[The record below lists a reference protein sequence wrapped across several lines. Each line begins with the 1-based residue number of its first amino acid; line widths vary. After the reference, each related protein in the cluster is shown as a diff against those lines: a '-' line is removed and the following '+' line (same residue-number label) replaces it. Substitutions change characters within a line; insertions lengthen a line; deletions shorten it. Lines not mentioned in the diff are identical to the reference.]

1 MSLRYWV
8 YRHSFSGKDRRAFYE
23 QLAFMLDSNKSVAR
37 AFSEM
42 RAIVTDFGRKD
53 DPLAYLLTDCL
64 NAISGH
70 GGTLESTLAEWIP
83 EQEAALISAGYQTG
97 RIAESLRN
105 AITLIEGKKRII
117 STVVGACLYP
127 LILLSVAVGMLNIV
141 AQRLV
146 PELSKI
152 SPTANWHGPVSFLAT
167 SAMIISQHGVTIA
180 VVLAILLVAVFI
192 SLPYWTGRLRSY
204 ADNLPP
210 WSVYRTLQ
218 GTVFLLNMASL
229 LKANISTLN
238 AIRLLNRFSSAW
250 MKERLEAT
258 ENQIQQGEH
267 LGKALKGTGLNFPSR
282 ECVTQL
288 YVLTD
293 SDGYEDIVE
302 RYAKNW
308 LELTIAGIERWAKI
322 LSILAILTNVGFI
335 LTILMAIQQIQS
347 MVLINM

>member
-1 MSLRYWV
+1 MSLKHWI
-8 YRHSFSGKDRRAFYE
+8 YRHSFSGKDRRGFYE
-23 QLAFMLDSNKSVAR
+23 QLAFMLDSNKSVAQ
-37 AFSEM
+37 AFTEM

-53 DPLAYLLTDCL
+53 HPLAYLLTDCL

-70 GGTLESTLAEWIP
+70 GGTLETTLAEWIP

-105 AITLIEGKKRII
+105 AITLIEGKQRITT
-117 STVVGACLYP
+117 TVVGACIYP
-127 LILLSVAVGMLNIV
+127 IMLLSVAVGMLNII

-152 SPTANWHGPVSFLAT
+152 SPAENWHGPVSFLAT
-167 SAMIISQHGVTIA
+167 SAMIVSQHGITIA
-180 VVLAILLVAVFI
+180 VVLAILLTAMFF
-192 SLPYWTGRLRSY
+192 SLPYWTGRLRIY
-204 ADNLPP
+204 ADYLPP

-267 LGKALKGTGLNFPSR
+267 LGKALKSTDLNFPSR

-293 SDGYEDIVE
+293 SDGYEEIVE
-302 RYAKNW
+302 RYAKRW
-308 LELTIAGIERWAKI
+308 LELTITGIEKWAKI
-322 LSILAILTNVGFI
+322 LSTLAIFINIGFVLII
-335 LTILMAIQQIQS
+335 LLAIQQIQS
-347 MVLINM
+347 MVIH